1 MLRVVLVQV
10 SETPKCSLDSIFQL
24 RRYDLLA
31 LLLDDLLRVI
41 LAALLVH
48 SRTEPDNALR
58 TRMAHVNANEH
69 RPRKELTG
77 KSKVEE
83 ISSQLRVDLSEN
95 VRGNRK
101 IHTFS
106 PSKVLVAHAL

>member
-1 MLRVVLVQV
+1 
-10 SETPKCSLDSIFQL
+10 
-24 RRYDLLA
+24 
-31 LLLDDLLRVI
+31 
-41 LAALLVH
+41 
-48 SRTEPDNALR
+48 
-58 TRMAHVNANEH
+58 MAHVNANEH
-69 RPRKELTG
+69 RPREEFTG

-83 ISSQLRVDLSEN
+83 VSSQLRVDLSEN